1 MTHTGCSQAVSDWA
15 AGLLNRT
22 RLIALAMLVAFTA
35 VAMQPA
41 HAQSSDTWKSVAII
55 GGSTA
60 AGAIIGHKIAGNTGT
75 VIGAGVGA
83 TVGYA
88 IDRKRR
94 QDEYN
99 NQYGYYPNGGYYPAN
114 SGYYP
119 DNSGYYGN
127 GGYNGPY
134 NAGAYPG
141 PYGYPS
147 NGYASNTSHR
157 YYARRRR

>member
-1 MTHTGCSQAVSDWA
+1 MTHTGISRLFSDV
-15 AGLLNRT
+15 GSRMVTRT
-22 RLIALAMLVAFTA
+22 RLIALAMLLAFTA

-60 AGAIIGHKIAGNTGT
+60 AGAYIGHKIAGSTGT

-88 IDRKRR
+88 IDRRRR
-94 QDEYN
+94 QDEYS
-99 NQYGYYPNGGYYPAN
+99 QYGYYDPNNGYYDP
-114 SGYYP
+114 
-119 DNSGYYGN
+119 NSGYYGN

-141 PYGYPS
+141 PYGYQS
-147 NGYASNTSHR
+147 NGYATNTSRQYYSRRHR
-157 YYARRRR
+157 